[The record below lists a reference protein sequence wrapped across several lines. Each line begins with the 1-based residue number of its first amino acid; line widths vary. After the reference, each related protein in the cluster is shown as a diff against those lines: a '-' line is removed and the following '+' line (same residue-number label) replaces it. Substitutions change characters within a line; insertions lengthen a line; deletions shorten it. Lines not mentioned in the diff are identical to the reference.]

1 MWLREHP
8 AMEPRG
14 RLEPK
19 GENTWTAGGDTNASE
34 IFFPEKGYEYRLKRP
49 RFRRK
54 QAEALV
60 HDLDES
66 IRARGMTGYRETG
79 RPLSEMFGGSKSLAI
94 KRLFK
99 KREYEQGPCV
109 ERSCSAPV
117 DVVDWERDAT
127 GEGVCSMC
135 DIRTRELVNSIF
147 EEECWEGQI
156 IHDET
161 CMARFKPFL
170 TLWLNDPNL
179 IFDVREDRRKGK
191 RRPREAGRVEGHAR
205 TRYNISNDKYY
216 SFEVTAK
223 SNLGTHGVQHSVPAL
238 RLHPDLYKTNFTNE
252 ELRSLHRQPLRLS
265 AGTYRFAALKDAE
278 FKTSSIIKKTSE
290 LTLSTESDFLLVEY
304 SEEHPPLV
312 QNVGMVSLVSSFFR
326 RGAQLEEPA
335 ADRYQ
340 TTVLEPED
348 PSPFFGYGDVRPG
361 EAVLAMTNNLFKAP
375 LFRHASGDFLCVCS
389 GGSLYMRRIEEVL
402 LAGQTLPSDIVYSP
416 NSRRYNM
423 FCKNRLRNT
432 VYRLFNSSRDQMGVS
447 FSVVDGLFTH
457 FSEGSKRKWLKEFA
471 EVVKRGKENFWV
483 LRPGEAVLSEEDL
496 RKLVTPEN
504 VCQYESMLAAERR
517 LLDMGYE
524 LSERFENEE
533 EVRIAPW
540 NLTRNFVSVC
550 NGKGLLELEGA
561 GDPTGVGEGFSFVKM
576 RFKKGTEAEDRRLFN
591 EAQARYKGT
600 IQKIWARQAE
610 SLSSSRDIVYEEEV
624 AGRCEAAEAASAGAV
639 PEGKARPHITIRRVF
654 VVDGERVVEEE
665 DVYDKRVIDGY
676 LRGRSQ
682 PKAEDKKSLRCG
694 SCGQAGHMKT
704 NRVCPRFSETKV
716 TKKARVSM
724 RKRARSTL
732 VEIQMGLVGRLF
744 AIPYSAAFHR
754 PVSAKKFP
762 DYRSFVS
769 NPIDL
774 STIKG
779 RVKAFKYRV
788 FGDLIRDLELL
799 RDNCRTY
806 NGESHSLTKIAQSMV
821 DMAHETHARHRGE
834 IEQAER
840 ACEEETPSD
849 SGLSLQGSAG

>member
-1 MWLREHP
+1 MELR
-8 AMEPRG
+8 G
-14 RLEPK
+14 LLEQK
-19 GENTWTAGGDTNASE
+19 GEGASAAGRGTTAPE

-54 QAEALV
+54 QAEMLV
-60 HDLDES
+60 QDLDES
-66 IRARGMTGYRETG
+66 IRARSMSGYREES
-79 RPLSEMFGGSKSLAI
+79 RSLSEMFGGSKSLAI

-99 KREYEQGPCV
+99 KREYEQGPGAGRTCL
-109 ERSCSAPV
+109 APV
-117 DVVDWERDAT
+117 DVVDWERDALE
-127 GEGVCSMC
+127 GECVRAMC
-135 DIRTRELVNSIF
+135 DVRTRELVNSIF
-147 EEECWEGQI
+147 EEEGWEGQI
-156 IHDET
+156 VYDES
-161 CMARFKPFL
+161 CMSRFKPFL

-179 IFDVREDRRKGK
+179 IFDVRDDRRKGK

-205 TRYNISNDKYY
+205 SRYNISNDKYY

-238 RLHPDLYKTNFTNE
+238 KLHPDLYKTNFTNE
-252 ELRSLHRQPLRLS
+252 ELRAFHRPPLRLR
-265 AGTYRFAALKDAE
+265 AGVYRFAALKDAE

-312 QNVGMVSLVSSFFR
+312 QNAGMVSLIGSFFR
-326 RGAQLEEPA
+326 KGSQLEEPA

-348 PSPFFGYGDVRPG
+348 PSPFFGYGDVQPG

-375 LFRHASGDFLCVCS
+375 LFRHASNDLLCVRS
-389 GGSLYMRRIEEVL
+389 GESLYMRRIEEVL
-402 LAGQTLPSDIVYSP
+402 LAGQTLPSDVVYSP

-432 VYRLFNSSRDQMGVS
+432 VYRLLNASREQAGVS

-471 EVVKRGKENFWV
+471 EVAKRGRENFWV
-483 LRPGEAVLSEEDL
+483 LRPGEAILSEEDL

-504 VCQYESMLAAERR
+504 VCQYESMLAAERL

-524 LSERFENEE
+524 VSERFEDE
-533 EVRIAPW
+533 
-540 NLTRNFVSVC
+540 
-550 NGKGLLELEGA
+550 GLLELEGA

-576 RFKKGTEAEDRRLFN
+576 KFKKGSETEDRRLLN

-600 IQKIWARQAE
+600 VQKIWARQAE
-610 SLSSSRDIVYEEEV
+610 SLSSSRDIAYEEV
-624 AGRCEAAEAASAGAV
+624 AGRFDAKEAAGMDAV
-639 PEGKARPHITIRRVF
+639 PENKVRPHITIRRVF
-654 VVDGERVVEEE
+654 VVDGERIVEEE

-676 LRGRSQ
+676 LRARSQ

-716 TKKARVSM
+716 TKKARESM

-732 VEIQMGLVGRLF
+732 VEMQLSLVGRFF

-769 NPIDL
+769 SPIDL
-774 STIKG
+774 STI
-779 RVKAFKYRV
+779 RSRAKAFRYRV
-788 FGDLIRDLELL
+788 FRDLVRDLELL
-799 RDNCRTY
+799 RDNCKTY
-806 NGESHSLTKIAQSMV
+806 NGENHSLTKIAQSMV
-821 DMAHETHARHRGE
+821 DMACETHAKNREE

-840 ACEEETPSD
+840 ACEEEAPSD
-849 SGLSLQGSAG
+849 SAPSLQG